1 MKWNKYTLKK
11 KAYDRVPLSLM
22 FLKDHHHL
30 LFCIWSK
37 NWFKWEEVDL
47 RTVSIP
53 THLVMDVDCPWT
65 VLPLDFTQL
74 PPIMA
79 PLEFCV
85 WGHCEYFMSVADMP
99 SVLRVLCSC
108 TCCVVPSDLP
118 YLEQWQQSIKPPRGI
133 LLSNCTGHV
142 SLEISYASG
151 FSENPTHTSQCL
163 DISRAVSHSRS
174 WQCLDFRS
182 ILCLPSP
189 HPAAAKIHTASHRLT
204 AGSLLSPRSSLRDT
218 KETFLNMIGFLLKW
232 PWWGC
237 SWALWTP
244 SCQSIEFVFCFF
256 CPKGFSSSKER
267 RSPTSAPETK
277 QSRTPLVLFHSC
289 PSWLSFYQDVMLLL
303 WTYTCSGKDK
313 DSALRWQP
321 LGRWPVPYLFCGPV
335 ALQWNNMNAK
345 SPTNCPVW
353 VILY

>member
-65 VLPLDFTQL
+65 VLPLDLTQL

-244 SCQSIEFVFCFF
+244 SCQSIEFVCFF
-256 CPKGFSSSKER
+256 FFLSQGIQFLQRKAQPHICPRNQAEQDPTGTFSLLSQLAFILPGCHAAVVNLHMLGQGQGFSPPMTAPGKAASPLPVL
-267 RSPTSAPETK
+267 RS
-277 QSRTPLVLFHSC
+277 
-289 PSWLSFYQDVMLLL
+289 
-303 WTYTCSGKDK
+303 
-313 DSALRWQP
+313 
-321 LGRWPVPYLFCGPV
+321 CGPAV
-335 ALQWNNMNAK
+335 K
-345 SPTNCPVW
+345 
-353 VILY
+353 

>member
-1 MKWNKYTLKK
+1 MGRSGPQNGQHSHSLSHGCG
-11 KAYDRVPLSLM
+11 LSLDCTPVG
-22 FLKDHHHL
+22 FHPA
-30 LFCIWSK
+30 
-37 NWFKWEEVDL
+37 
-47 RTVSIP
+47 P
-53 THLVMDVDCPWT
+53 THHGSPGILC
-65 VLPLDFTQL
+65 L
-74 PPIMA
+74 
-79 PLEFCV
+79 
-85 WGHCEYFMSVADMP
+85 GHCEYFMSVADMP

-256 CPKGFSSSKER
+256 FVPRDSVPPKKGAAPHLPQKPSRAGPHWYFFTPVPAGFHSTRMSCCCCELTHARARTRIQPSDDSPWEGGQ
-267 RSPTSAPETK
+267 SPTCFAVLWPCSEITWMQSLPQTALFGSFCIRHITGLEAP
-277 QSRTPLVLFHSC
+277 LNL
-289 PSWLSFYQDVMLLL
+289 
-303 WTYTCSGKDK
+303 
-313 DSALRWQP
+313 
-321 LGRWPVPYLFCGPV
+321 
-335 ALQWNNMNAK
+335 
-345 SPTNCPVW
+345 
-353 VILY
+353 